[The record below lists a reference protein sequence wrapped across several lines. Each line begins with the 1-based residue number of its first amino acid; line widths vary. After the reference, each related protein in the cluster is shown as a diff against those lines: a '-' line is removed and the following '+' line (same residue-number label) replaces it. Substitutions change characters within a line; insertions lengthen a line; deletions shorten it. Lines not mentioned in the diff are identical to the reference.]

1 MGPSNRQSRQES
13 TMTPDHSADAGAN
26 MVALEGD
33 TVTLEAHI
41 ARVAETGDVGFAT
54 PSRYLADECSD

>member
-1 MGPSNRQSRQES
+1 
-13 TMTPDHSADAGAN
+13 MTPDHSADAGAN

-54 PSRYLADECSD
+54 PSRYLANECSD